1 MPYHGGMTV
10 QDDYSYLDDLDET
23 GAVVVTLPSHV
34 PVEIIDEAIE
44 RISRTDFGG
53 RATYVL
59 EGHRITVRC
68 EPVAFA
74 DSATE
79 HLLAVVRALLT
90 GKFRP
95 RPLDGPY
102 S

>member
-1 MPYHGGMTV
+1 MTV
-10 QDDYSYLDDLDET
+10 QDDHSYLDDMDAT

-34 PVEIIDEAIE
+34 PVEVIDEAIE
-44 RISRTDFGG
+44 RITRTDFGG
-53 RATYVL
+53 RVTYL
-59 EGHRITVRC
+59 QEGQRVTVRC
-68 EPVAFA
+68 EPLAFA

-79 HLLAVVRALLT
+79 HLLDVIRALLT